1 MADVN
6 EGQEAQE
13 QPSAP
18 PEAAPAPA
26 PEAPAAEPAAAAPGD
41 VEEGKVFAILSY
53 ALSIIG
59 LPFFLIPLI
68 MRNNAFALYHAKQ
81 CLIIWL
87 GGIVVG
93 VLGSLLSFI
102 CIGLILLPIGGIIL
116 LVLTIMGLINAVN
129 GKAVPVPLIGKWG
142 EDWFKGLQKA

>member
-18 PEAAPAPA
+18 PEAAPSAA